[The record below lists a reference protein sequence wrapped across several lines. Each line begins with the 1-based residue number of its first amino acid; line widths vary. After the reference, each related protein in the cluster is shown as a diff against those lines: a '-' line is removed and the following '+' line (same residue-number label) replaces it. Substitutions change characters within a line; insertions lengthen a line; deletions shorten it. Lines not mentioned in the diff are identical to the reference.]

1 MRQSRTSSPKGRGKG
16 AMVNEKQKKAIQD
29 CVCTY
34 FGCCRP
40 EMASFASK
48 TSHCGLGA
56 ARANVTGKFSKG
68 GKENKKTIKS
78 LVHSQRLRL
87 MTPSFVKQ
95 NSPPKDSNPQPTAYR
110 GAVYCQLGD
119 ES

>member
-1 MRQSRTSSPKGRGKG
+1 
-16 AMVNEKQKKAIQD
+16 MVNEKQKKAIQD

-78 LVHSQRLRL
+78 LIYHKNFKL
-87 MTPSFVKQ
+87 K
-95 NSPPKDSNPQPTAYR
+95 PTAYR
-110 GAVYCQLGD
+110 GAVYCEHGD
-119 ES
+119 VQKGRPQTKRFYSLAPTRVANSESLASERDS